1 MAAAAKKTAAPKT
14 AASAAKAEA
23 TETPTTFEHAG
34 VTFVVPAPLD
44 MPLELL
50 EASSEVE
57 AVRLIVGED
66 SWAEYR
72 ATKPTIRDFQ
82 ALADLVSQ
90 AQAGSGN

>member
-1 MAAAAKKTAAPKT
+1 MAAAKKTVSPKT
-14 AASAAKAEA
+14 ATAAAKAEA

-50 EASSEVE
+50 EVASEVE
-57 AVRLIVGED
+57 AVRLIVGEE

-72 ATKPTIRDFQ
+72 LTRPTIRDFQ
-82 ALADLVSQ
+82 ALADKVSS